1 MQLLDLPHELLSYIV
16 HFADPDTLCAL
27 SLTEKHIP
35 HNIARDCRWR
45 NITVIFGTDP
55 NPKLNIFSFDSG
67 HLEAIRS
74 LSVVVDGDFDAS
86 LSSFT
91 LVLPSMTNISHI
103 CRPFSSL
110 EELVLD
116 IPVSQDTHQDILQLV
131 PAFPVLTSSHIGLRA
146 NKTSLVDILSMKQA
160 LTLAFGS
167 NFSRPKDAC
176 GYPPCP

>member
-27 SLTEKHIP
+27 SLTEKRIL
-35 HNIARDCRWR
+35 HNIARDFRWR
-45 NITVIFGTDP
+45 NITVIFDTDP
-55 NPKLNIFSFDSG
+55 NSKLNIFSFDSG

-103 CRPFSSL
+103 CVSGGSGPFIHLIL
-110 EELVLD
+110 ENTMAFLVTLELD
-116 IPVSQDTHQDILQLV
+116 GCYAEPQDFADMV
-131 PAFPVLTSSHIGLRA
+131 PIVIRELHI
-146 NKTSLVDILSMKQA
+146 SMS
-160 LTLAFGS
+160 F
-167 NFSRPKDAC
+167 
-176 GYPPCP
+176 

>member
-1 MQLLDLPHELLSYIV
+1 MQLLDFPHELLSYIV
-16 HFADPDTLCAL
+16 HFADLDTLCEL
-27 SLTEKHIP
+27 SLTEKRIF
-35 HNIARDCRWR
+35 HNIARDFHWR

-103 CRPFSSL
+103 CICMILWRLTDADLSKMKKLSPVDTCRDTGRHDLLHSTHAL
-110 EELVLD
+110 EFFRKIGCTDRVGHKELAV
-116 IPVSQDTHQDILQLV
+116 
-131 PAFPVLTSSHIGLRA
+131 TSSSA
-146 NKTSLVDILSMKQA
+146 QD
-160 LTLAFGS
+160 LT
-167 NFSRPKDAC
+167 D
-176 GYPPCP
+176 